1 MISPTDSE
9 YWQLVDIVYSE
20 ETLTSDLE
28 VTSGLWIT
36 SFTLWITSFTTS
48 PQLDGRE
55 REREL
60 CGMAYSTKLI
70 H

>member
-36 SFTLWITSFTTS
+36 SFTTS